1 MIFHLPLLIRRF
13 MEEIEY
19 KIWFSKLNISNK
31 MKLKLLDKFDNVK
44 NIWNANIND
53 FNNKEIPRKNNF

>member
-44 NIWNANIND
+44 NIWNASIND